1 MVRLGA
7 LDQRRAHEV
16 LAILK
21 HRADEL
27 GLDLL
32 VIGATARD
40 IKVALERGLGVR
52 RATKDVDVAVH
63 VDSFADYQR
72 FMSAFTRTSDI
83 QCVLVQGVSVDVLPF
98 GDIERDRT
106 VQLEEGVFLDVLGL
120 REASRTADL
129 TEIAP
134 EMMLRV
140 ASLEAQ
146 IVLKTTAWRGRAYG
160 ARNID
165 AVDLACLL
173 EAGARG
179 TPPKQY
185 GRMRTPWNGLTMTLF
200 RLPRSVW
207 ASAALD
213 SSRPELMLSE
223 RLRSLRVQSGEVR
236 YLEGSAP

>member
-40 IKVALERGLGVR
+40 IKVALELGLGVR

-106 VQLEEGVFLDVLGL
+106 AHL
-120 REASRTADL
+120 R
-129 TEIAP
+129 
-134 EMMLRV
+134 
-140 ASLEAQ
+140 
-146 IVLKTTAWRGRAYG
+146 RAFSWMFSDY
-160 ARNID
+160 ARRHGQPIS
-165 AVDLACLL
+165 
-173 EAGARG
+173 
-179 TPPKQY
+179 
-185 GRMRTPWNGLTMTLF
+185 
-200 RLPRSVW
+200 PRSP
-207 ASAALD
+207 
-213 SSRPELMLSE
+213 R
-223 RLRSLRVQSGEVR
+223 R
-236 YLEGSAP
+236 